1 MLGLVAQRAALK
13 AGLPS
18 VNLVTHLPCRIFK
31 FVLSSKSPKR
41 TMITNGVN
49 NKMPMLA
56 VGQGASHKDPKML
69 LHYYDGEESP
79 SLFIDRRDGRAQQFA
94 GCPVARSSVYRG
106 QRRECERIESGAKV
120 SVGEKRGLGAGAGKV
135 QGGVAR

>member
-56 VGQGASHKDPKML
+56 VGQRASHKDPKML
-69 LHYYDGEESP
+69 LHY
-79 SLFIDRRDGRAQQFA
+79 L
-94 GCPVARSSVYRG
+94 
-106 QRRECERIESGAKV
+106 
-120 SVGEKRGLGAGAGKV
+120 L
-135 QGGVAR
+135 